1 MSRIRSLILV
11 ISAFLFILCISST
24 AAMAQDNGRIAT
36 GDINGS
42 ISLDETQKADSESSD
57 TADVGEKASSDAP
70 SAKAENTPAP
80 QKRYSLDD
88 DDEEEADEDTSPK
101 AVTAKPAADENS
113 RVKGHGL
120 QLAVNFLGMPDGVF
134 DIWFSH
140 HGSSWDGVVNMGF
153 NLDYFLRFKAPCEMR
168 FSLGWNNARTG
179 SAYWLDKRYDDRP
192 HLADYIVN
200 KFHVL
205 SLEVA
210 AYHVISIIDEI
221 AFYYG
226 GGGWGG
232 IGMGDARGY
241 AIRSACAEGMGVSN
255 KCPHEPGSV
264 KLTQMP
270 DFFGFVTVT
279 LGFKFTL
286 WDVMTIRAEGGFKGY
301 LYGQLGLGVEF

>member
-11 ISAFLFILCISST
+11 ISAFLLVLCISST
-24 AAMAQDNGRIAT
+24 AAMAQDSGRIAE
-36 GDINGS
+36 GDINGRM
-42 ISLDETQKADSESSD
+42 SLDEAQKADSESSGA
-57 TADVGEKASSDAP
+57 ADA
-70 SAKAENTPAP
+70 AENASVQADNTTAP
-80 QKRYSLDD
+80 KKRVLLDD
-88 DDEEEADEDTSPK
+88 DDDDDTDGDASSNPV
-101 AVTAKPAADENS
+101 AAKPAADENS
-113 RVKGHGL
+113 LVKGHGL
-120 QLAVNFLGMPDGVF
+120 QMGVNFLGMPDGAF

-140 HGSSWDGVVNMGF
+140 HGSTWDGVVNMGF

-168 FSLGWNNARTG
+168 FSLAWNNARTG

-200 KFHVL
+200 KYHVL
-205 SLEVA
+205 SIEVA

-232 IGMGDARGY
+232 LVMGEARGH
-241 AIRSACAEGMGVSN
+241 AIRSACAESEGVSEN
-255 KCPHEPGSV
+255 CPHEPGSV

-270 DFFGFVTVT
+270 KFFGFAMVT

-286 WDVMTIRAEGGFKGY
+286 WEIMTIRAEGGFKGY

>member
-11 ISAFLFILCISST
+11 ISAFLLVLCISSS
-24 AAMAQDNGRIAT
+24 AALAQDNGRIAN
-36 GDINGS
+36 GDADGS
-42 ISLDETQKADSESSD
+42 VSTDEAAKTNAKPA
-57 TADVGEKASSDAP
+57 AIVDAP
-70 SAKAENTPAP
+70 AEAASEQASTPSAAKT
-80 QKRYSLDD
+80 RLILDD
-88 DDEEEADEDTSPK
+88 DDDINDDDTEAAPV
-101 AVTAKPAADENS
+101 AAAADKSADNENS
-113 RVKGHGL
+113 LVKGHGL
-120 QLAVNFLGMPDGVF
+120 QMGINFLGMPDGIF

-168 FSLGWNNARTG
+168 FSLSWNNARTG
-179 SAYWLDKRYDDRP
+179 SSYWLDNRYDDRP

-200 KFHVL
+200 KYHVL

-210 AYHVISIIDEI
+210 AYHVISIIDEV

-232 IGMGDARGY
+232 IIMGNAEGY
-241 AIRSACAEGMGVSN
+241 AIRAACAEAIGVTDQ
-255 KCPHEPGSV
+255 CPHEPGSV

-270 DFFGFVTVT
+270 SYFGFVMVT

-286 WDVMTIRAEGGFKGY
+286 WEVMTIRAEGGFKGY